1 MINSVLPGT
10 YVEVRAG
17 ETQSLQSTTG
27 VVMMPLALDWG
38 DKVTTIKKGDDTLYT
53 LGYKIYDT
61 KMKLVNEVMNYADQ
75 LILYR
80 LNDGV
85 KATATLASGI
95 TATALYGGKRGNDL
109 SVTVED
115 NTGSFTIKTFLDTL
129 EVDSQVVTSISGF
142 RPNLFLTITGTGTL
156 AGKTVK
162 LTGGTSTEANAEAFS
177 GFFQEA
183 PKHSYNVLCY
193 TGTDAE
199 TAQSIIGFVKEQR
212 ENGDMVQA
220 VLSTNSSPNDKAIIN
235 NSVGGITAN
244 YELTAAEACATMA
257 GIQAAQGIERSATFY
272 EVKGWQDV
280 TPRLNKV
287 QQEIRTQNGEILFVY
302 RHGKVMVLYDI
313 NSLTT
318 YTENN
323 PESFRKNL
331 VVRTIDKY
339 AMDLQVLLD
348 TKVIGKIRNSVD
360 GRNQI
365 KGLIADMTIKNY
377 GDTGAVE
384 GFSADD
390 ITVSPGTA
398 KDSVMVTVG
407 LLVTDTTDK
416 IYITVTAQ

>member
-1 MINSVLPGT
+1 MINAILPGT

-38 DKVTTIKKGDDTLYT
+38 NKVTTIKKGDDTLYT
-53 LGYKIYDT
+53 LGYKIYDL

-85 KATATLASGI
+85 KATAALASGI
-95 TATALYGGKRGNDL
+95 TAKALYGGTRGNDL
-109 SVTVED
+109 SVTIED
-115 NTGSFTIKTFLDTL
+115 NTGSFTIKTFLETL
-129 EVDSQVVTSISGF
+129 EVDSQVITSVADF

-156 AGKTVK
+156 AAKTVK

-177 GFFQEA
+177 GFFGEA

-220 VLSTNSSPNDKAIIN
+220 VLSTNTAPNDKAIIN
-235 NSVGGITAN
+235 NTVGGITAN

-257 GIQAAQGIERSATFY
+257 GIQAARGIEGSATFY
-272 EVKGWQDV
+272 DVSGWQDV
-280 TPRLNKV
+280 NPRLNKV

-302 RHGKVMVLYDI
+302 RHGKAMVLYDI
-313 NSLTT
+313 NSLTA
-318 YTENN
+318 YTEQN
-323 PESFRKNL
+323 PEAFRKNL

-348 TKVIGKIRNSVD
+348 TKVIGEIRNSID

-384 GFSADD
+384 SFSADD
-390 ITVSPGTA
+390 ISVSPGTA
-398 KDSVMVTVG
+398 KDSVIVTVG

>member
-1 MINSVLPGT
+1 MINAILPGT

-27 VVMMPLALDWG
+27 VVMMPFALDWG
-38 DKVTTIKKGDDTLYT
+38 NKVTTIKKGDDTLYT
-53 LGYKIYDT
+53 LGYKIYDL

-85 KATATLASGI
+85 KATAILASGI
-95 TATALYGGKRGNDL
+95 TATALYGGTRGNDL
-109 SVTVED
+109 SVTIED
-115 NTGSFTIKTFLDTL
+115 NTGSFTIKTFLETL
-129 EVDSQVVTSISGF
+129 EVDSQVITSVADF

-156 AGKTVK
+156 AAKTVK

-177 GFFQEA
+177 GFFGEA

-220 VLSTNSSPNDKAIIN
+220 VLSTNTAPNDKAIIN
-235 NSVGGITAN
+235 NTVGGITAN

-257 GIQAAQGIERSATFY
+257 GIQAAQGIEGSATFY
-272 EVKGWQDV
+272 DVSGWQDV
-280 TPRLNKV
+280 NPRLNKV

-313 NSLTT
+313 NSLTA
-318 YTENN
+318 YTEQN
-323 PESFRKNL
+323 PEAFRKNL

-348 TKVIGKIRNSVD
+348 TKVIGKIRNSID

-384 GFSADD
+384 SFSADD
-390 ITVSPGTA
+390 ISVSPGTA
-398 KDSVMVTVG
+398 KDSVIVTVG

>member
-1 MINSVLPGT
+1 MINAILPGT

-17 ETQSLQSTTG
+17 EAQSLQSTTG

-38 DKVTTIKKGDDTLYT
+38 NKVTTIKKGDDTLYT
-53 LGYKIYDT
+53 LGYKIYDL

-80 LNDGV
+80 LNDGE

-95 TATALYGGKRGNDL
+95 TATALYSGTRGNDL
-109 SVTVED
+109 SITVED
-115 NTGSFTIKTFLDTL
+115 NTGSFTIKTFLGTL
-129 EVDSQVVTSISGF
+129 EVDSQVITSVADF

-156 AGKTVK
+156 AAKTVK
-162 LTGGTSTEANAEAFS
+162 LTGGTSTEANKEAYS
-177 GFFQEA
+177 AFFQEA

-212 ENGDMVQA
+212 ENGEMVQA
-220 VLSTNSSPNDKAIIN
+220 VLSTNTAPNEKAIIN
-235 NSVGGITAN
+235 NTVGGITAN

-257 GIQAAQGIERSATFY
+257 GIQAALGIEGSATFY
-272 EVKGWQDV
+272 DVSGWQDV
-280 TPRLNKV
+280 NPRLNKV

-313 NSLTT
+313 NSLTA
-318 YTENN
+318 YTEQN
-323 PESFRKNL
+323 PEAFRKNL

-348 TKVIGKIRNSVD
+348 TKVIGKIRNSID
-360 GRNQI
+360 GRNQN

-384 GFSADD
+384 SFSADD
-390 ITVSPGTA
+390 ISVSPGTA
-398 KDSVMVTVG
+398 KDSVIVTVG